1 MVLNNIASF
10 VNRVFQPVQ
19 TKAITPV
26 KTNQSYNPFTSS
38 HFLKSDDQT
47 QNTYGKNTP
56 VHGGFFAGYYNGK
69 PNIVGTRLFL
79 EV

>member
-1 MVLNNIASF
+1 MVLNNITNF
-10 VNRVFQPVQ
+10 VNRVFQPAQ

-26 KTNQSYNPFTSS
+26 RTNQSYNPFSS
-38 HFLKSDDQT
+38 HFLQSQEQEKKS
-47 QNTYGKNTP
+47 YGKNNP
-56 VHGGFFAGYYNGK
+56 IYGGFFAGYYNGK